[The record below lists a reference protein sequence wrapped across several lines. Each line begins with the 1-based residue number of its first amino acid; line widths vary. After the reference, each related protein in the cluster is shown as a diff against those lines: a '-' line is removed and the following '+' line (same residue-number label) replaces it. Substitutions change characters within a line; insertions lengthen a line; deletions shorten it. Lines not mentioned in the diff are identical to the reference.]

1 MTEHHRRSWK
11 VPWEDDDQPR
21 SLHWAYPILPCSN
34 NCCDKEM
41 PCTFQ
46 ECSCATRTS
55 FSPVAWT
62 RDAFPF
68 PLANAESC
76 AAFASCR
83 GKTKHTSSSGSGEG
97 GPQSVW
103 AGPACLRALDGMYFW
118 WLRFSCCIC
127 SHFPSATCRW
137 ETGAEWSRARTDNGV
152 KAQKNL
158 RKKIQ

>member
-1 MTEHHRRSWK
+1 MKLYLSWMM
-11 VPWEDDDQPR
+11 PWEHGNQPR
-21 SLHWAYPILPCSN
+21 SLHLAYPILPHSN
-34 NCCDKEM
+34 NRDKEM
-41 PCTFQ
+41 SCTFQ
-46 ECSCATRTS
+46 ECSSAVRGS

-62 RDAFPF
+62 RDVFPF

-83 GKTKHTSSSGSGEG
+83 GKTKHTSYSGSGEG

-103 AGPACLRALDGMYFW
+103 AGPACPAALHGRDFW

-137 ETGAEWSRARTDNGV
+137 EKGMERSEWRARIGNGV
-152 KAQKNL
+152 KMQKKN
-158 RKKIQ
+158 